1 MENTITIN
9 QLDNFEMLKHC
20 IIEVS
25 LDKLNSNSEI
35 LDSILEYLYFDLKM
49 SELEKYITDDGN
61 FEIDFTMM
69 NTICMTYR
77 LNVKV
82 SSSFFNFEINPP
94 SETPISKHY
103 KFPEVG
109 EDTKS
114 INILGIK
121 ISDDSV
127 FFENEDGITSY
138 MKDSPK
144 WKEMS
149 SRLEDWESG
158 YLDKVYDDLNDEID
172 EIRMDLKV

>member
-61 FEIDFTMM
+61 FEIDFSMM

-94 SETPISKHY
+94 SDTPISKHY
-103 KFPEVG
+103 KFPE
-109 EDTKS
+109 
-114 INILGIK
+114 I
-121 ISDDSV
+121 DD
-127 FFENEDGITSY
+127 EE
-138 MKDSPK
+138 
-144 WKEMS
+144 KELIPMT
-149 SRLEDWESG
+149 E
-158 YLDKVYDDLNDEID
+158 
-172 EIRMDLKV
+172 